1 MARRKR
7 NIQLLLCFHTLRQR
21 SDTHAVSKLHQTG
34 KQCPSALLLRIE
46 EDAAVDFYIVEP
58 VGTQIRKRGVTG
70 THIVQR
76 DMKAQR
82 DQTVERFRC
91 CAPVMHK
98 AILRDL
104 DNKAV
109 M

>member
-1 MARRKR
+1 M
-7 NIQLLLCFHTLRQR
+7 
-21 SDTHAVSKLHQTG
+21 SKLHQTG
-34 KQCPSALLLRIE
+34 KQCPSALFLRIE

-91 CAPVMHK
+91 RAPVMHK